1 MLCAHITRNSHAFV
15 VVVIGL
21 LLLILV
27 QSIAATSSNSA
38 YSMSL
43 PPPSL
48 SPPVQCDP
56 SLWQHVY
63 DPSRLQVIKNCVTV
77 TGTITNIQA
86 ETDGDYHVRVKL
98 DPQYAN
104 TTNSANNLYQ
114 GGDLI
119 VQAICEHP
127 VSTTAAVAAAA
138 AACSNFPGK
147 NITIPRI
154 GSHVIVTG
162 SYVLDKNH
170 FSWAEI
176 HPATAITVINATTAK
191 NIQ

>member
-1 MLCAHITRNSHAFV
+1 MAKNNQTFIV
-15 VVVIGL
+15 VVVGL
-21 LLLILV
+21 LLLLV
-27 QSIAATSSNSA
+27 QSIAANSTSA
-38 YSMSL
+38 YSTSRPPPPPSSLLSSAL
-43 PPPSL
+43 PPPS
-48 SPPVQCDP
+48 SSPVQCDP

-104 TTNSANNLYQ
+104 MTNSANNLYQ

-119 VQAICEHP
+119 VEAICEHS
-127 VSTTAAVAAAA
+127 VSATAAAA
-138 AACSNFPGK
+138 YANFIGK
-147 NITIPRI
+147 NITIPMV

-162 SYVLDKNH
+162 SYALDKNH
-170 FSWAEI
+170 FSWAEN
-176 HPATAITVINATTAK
+176 HPATAITVINATTAN